1 VAAADTAAADNAAG
15 DPVVAAV
22 TQADSADRA
31 ADNKVAAKAAA
42 VDMVDKGNGAD
53 DPEAGSADKVAALVV
68 AGDPVGVGRLGIG
81 LMVAGR
87 AGRRVDDP
95 MGVSM
100 TDLAALID
108 ATTGTARAKNGFAIP
123 NPISSTRTTLCFW
136 STSRRASRPEKGN
149 RRHLSIWSKS
159 FQAPAN
165 G

>member
-22 TQADSADRA
+22 TQADS

-87 AGRRVDDP
+87 AGRRVDDRADLSLE
-95 MGVSM
+95 MIGVM
-100 TDLAALID
+100 T
-108 ATTGTARAKNGFAIP
+108 ATAGAKNGFAIP
-123 NPISSTRTTLCFW
+123 NPISSIRTTLCFW
-136 STSRRASRPEKGN
+136 STSRRASRPEKAN
-149 RRHLSIWSKS
+149 RRRLSIWSKS

>member
-22 TQADSADRA
+22 TQADSAD
-31 ADNKVAAKAAA
+31 NKVAAKAVA

-87 AGRRVDDP
+87 AGRRVGDL

-100 TDLAALID
+100 TDLADLID
-108 ATTGTARAKNGFAIP
+108 ATTGTARAKNECAIP
-123 NPISSTRTTLCFW
+123 SLTLSTRTTLCFW
-136 STSRRASRPEKGN
+136 STSRRASPPGKAN
-149 RRHLSIWSKS
+149 RRRLSIWSKS
-159 FQAPAN
+159 FPAPAN